1 MMRAPRWI
9 AVWVIPVVLAGFAS
23 GARGQVIEREL
34 RERVVPRITI
44 AIAGFAPLSMNGED
58 LGKLGESVLAA
69 DLRFTTIFDVMDPAT
84 LPFDPR
90 TVQMDQERPLFPG
103 LNSLKVQHLV
113 VGQVGSRGHEVVV
126 EGRLFDVTTGNMVFG
141 KRYVGDPKFYRL
153 IIHRFADDILFNLTG
168 EKGVAQTRIAF
179 VSAVTRTAKEIF
191 VMDYDGASPVA
202 ITGNQS
208 INLSPRWSPD
218 GRLIA
223 YTSYRNGNPDLFVL
237 NFDSG
242 RRDVLSAQRGLN
254 VTPGWSPDGQW
265 LAFAMSASGGTNL
278 FITKLEKVVCA
289 EAKSKD
295 SRVEVQVAQCM
306 KATSIKPLTTGSSIS
321 VSPSFSPNGRQI
333 VFNSD
338 RGGSP
343 QIYVVDVEGTNLRR
357 LTFQGN
363 YNASPRWSPRGEK
376 ILFMCR
382 LAGNQICLMNPDG
395 TGLQQLT
402 TAGSNEDPSWS
413 PDGRHIVFAS
423 TRTGH
428 RDLFVMH
435 ADGTEQTRLTNN
447 GRDNYLPD
455 WSP

>member
-1 MMRAPRWI
+1 
-9 AVWVIPVVLAGFAS
+9 VVE
-23 GARGQVIEREL
+23 ER
-34 RERVVPRITI
+34 
-44 AIAGFAPLSMNGED
+44 
-58 LGKLGESVLAA
+58 KLVTVLAA
-69 DLRFTTIFDVMDPAT
+69 DLRFTNIIDVMDPAT
-84 LPFDPR
+84 LPFDPK
-90 TVQMDQERPLFPG
+90 TVQLDQERPLLPG
-103 LNSLKVQHLV
+103 LNSLRIQHLAV
-113 VGQVGSRGHEVVV
+113 AQVSSRGREAVV

-141 KRYVGDPKFYRL
+141 KRYVGDSKFYRL
-153 IIHRFADDILFNLTG
+153 IIHRFADDIVFNLTG

-179 VSAVTRTAKEIF
+179 VAAVSRTAREIF
-191 VMDYDGASPVA
+191 VVDYDGVNAAP

-254 VTPGWSPDGQW
+254 VTPAWSPDGQW
-265 LAFAMSASGGTNL
+265 LAFAMSAGGGTNL
-278 FITKLEKVVCA
+278 SLMPKGGGTP
-289 EAKSKD
+289 
-295 SRVEVQVAQCM
+295 R
-306 KATSIKPLTTGSSIS
+306 PLTTGPAIS

-343 QIYVVDVEGTNLRR
+343 QIYAMDVEGTNLRR

-376 ILFMCR
+376 IVFMCR
-382 LAGNQICLMNPDG
+382 LGGNQICLINPDG

-402 TAGSNEDPSWS
+402 TLGNNEDPAWS
-413 PDGRHIVFAS
+413 PDGRHIAFTS
-423 TRTGH
+423 TRMGP
-428 RDLFVMH
+428 RDIFVMH

>member
-1 MMRAPRWI
+1 MMRTPRWV
-9 AVWVIPVVLAGFAS
+9 ALWVMPAVLAGLAT

-44 AIAGFAPLSMNGED
+44 AIAGFASFAMNGED
-58 LGKLGESVLAA
+58 LGRLGESVLAA

-84 LPFDPR
+84 LPFDPK
-90 TVQMDQERPLFPG
+90 TVQLDQERPLFPG
-103 LNSLKVQHLV
+103 LTSLKVQHLA
-113 VGQVGSRGHEVVV
+113 VGQVGSRGREAVV

-179 VSAVTRTAKEIF
+179 VSAVSRTAKELF

-254 VTPGWSPDGQW
+254 ATPGWSPDGQW

-278 FITKLEKVVCA
+278 FLIPKGGGTP
-289 EAKSKD
+289 
-295 SRVEVQVAQCM
+295 
-306 KATSIKPLTTGSSIS
+306 KPLTTGPAIS

-343 QIYVVDVEGTNLRR
+343 QIYVMDVEGTNLRR

-376 ILFMCR
+376 IAFMCR
-382 LAGNQICLMNPDG
+382 LGGNQICLINPEG

-402 TAGSNEDPSWS
+402 TLGSNEDPAWS
-413 PDGRHIVFAS
+413 LDGRHIVFTS